1 MARAPV
7 IFKQADV
14 TRAVRGVTAAGQAV
28 ARVEIDPNG
37 RIVIVT
43 TEVRP
48 AVQEDLDRELSEFEA
63 RHGEG

>member
-14 TRAVRGVTAAGQAV
+14 TRAVKGVTAAGQAV

>member
-1 MARAPV
+1 M
-7 IFKQADV
+7 
-14 TRAVRGVTAAGQAV
+14 TRAVKGVTAAGQAV